1 MLEMGWSGLLA
12 KRRIQIVLL
21 VFVLALALLF
31 LKDLNPMTF
40 DANMGIEFVGGVRV
54 PISLERSVD
63 SETMQSMVDT
73 IKIRINAFGLSQA
86 IVRPLGD
93 KEIIVEIP
101 RANSKVIEN
110 IERIF
115 REQGKFEAI
124 IDGRQALAGEHVI
137 ANAIGGSGGES
148 ITRTVGGAQWSLTF
162 AITGDGEVFFANAAK
177 GKKGFPVLMFLDR
190 PENAV
195 LVVNRSVLS
204 GIPEDAVEE
213 VLKKDGDN
221 IALAYAEAFSNASL
235 QNRTRVLIGRN
246 ALDSNPA
253 IAKTLSENGFLEDAD
268 AEKKIM
274 ARPDA
279 DFVPQSLP
287 SQFGDSV
294 FSWKAIGL
302 RSAPTL
308 QVEPLGQRAITQYS
322 ITGMASGVTP
332 EEQQQNALIEL
343 RELKSILSGGRL
355 PVTTI
360 VGSYYDVSPSL
371 GRQFLLYSMIALF
384 FAVFAVSLFLTLRY
398 RKLSLTIPIVAT
410 SVIELVLLL
419 AVIGTFGTLDLSA
432 MAGIIALIGTGVDN
446 QIVITD
452 EFSRKRRADE
462 SEVSGKEKLSRAFF
476 IVFATAGISIASMS
490 PLFFSG
496 IVEVTGF
503 AVATMLGVI
512 IGIAVTRP
520 AYGVVAEEIFK
531 HETPE

>member
-1 MLEMGWSGLLA
+1 MGWTELLA
-12 KRRIQIVLL
+12 RRRIQVVLL
-21 VFVLALALLF
+21 AFVLALGLLF
-31 LKDLNPMTF
+31 LRDLNPTTL

-63 SETMQSMVDT
+63 SQTMQSMVDT
-73 IKIRINAFGLSQA
+73 IKTRINSFGLSQA

-110 IERIF
+110 IETLL
-115 REQGKFEAI
+115 REQGRFEAI
-124 IDGRQALAGEHVI
+124 IDGKSALNGEHVI
-137 ANAIGGSGGES
+137 ANAIGGSGGET
-148 ITRTVGGAQWSLTF
+148 ITSTAGGAQWGLTF
-162 AITGDGEVFFANAAK
+162 AITGEGEVFFANAAK
-177 GKKGFPVLMFLDR
+177 GKKGLPVLMFLDR

-195 LVVNRSVLS
+195 LVANRSTLA
-204 GIPEDAVEE
+204 GIQQDSLDE
-213 VLKKDGDN
+213 VLKKGGDD
-221 IALAYAEAFSNASL
+221 IKLVFAEEFSNQSL
-235 QNRTRVLIGRN
+235 EGRTRVVIGK
-246 ALDSNPA
+246 ALLENNPA
-253 IAKTLSENGFLEDAD
+253 IAKTLSENNFSEN
-268 AEKKIM
+268 
-274 ARPDA
+274 PDSDKRILA
-279 DFVPQSLP
+279 KPDEDFVPQSFP
-287 SQFGDSV
+287 GKFGSSI
-294 FSWKAIGL
+294 FSWKAVGL

-322 ITGMASGVTP
+322 ITGMATGVTG
-332 EEQQQNALIEL
+332 EEAQQKALSEL

-371 GRQFLLYSMIALF
+371 GRQFLFYSMFALF
-384 FAVFAVSLFLTLRY
+384 FAVFAVSLFLTFRY
-398 RKLSLTIPIVAT
+398 RKLTLIIPIIAT

-419 AVIGTFGTLDLSA
+419 AIIGTFGTLDLSA

-452 EFSRKRRADE
+452 EFSRKKREDE
-462 SEVSGKEKLSRAFF
+462 QETSGKEKLSRAFF

-520 AYGVVAEEIFK
+520 AYGVVAEELFK
-531 HETPE
+531 PQQ